1 MKELKPSKKL
11 SYEKPAGVH
20 RELMESIA
28 GTCDTN
34 DPVNG
39 KVGTN
44 DNCTTTNS

>member
-1 MKELKPSKKL
+1 MKELTPSKKQP
-11 SYEKPAGVH
+11 YQKPAVVH

-39 KVGTN
+39 KVGTG
-44 DNCTTTNS
+44 DNCTVTSS